1 MWRRSAG
8 RGHPDRAV
16 VTPGAADGEEWLAP
30 LALVCLRTLIVGLTA
45 AAALYIAARL
55 RLVVLP
61 VLLALVLTT
70 LLYPA
75 VGRLKARGVPAAAAA
90 LLVLAGSLAS
100 FAVVVSAVVP
110 RAVDELDDLDLGIT
124 GGIDIVQRWASDGVL
139 GISGDQLDTW
149 LQRAEEQIRDNASGI
164 AQGAVSGATLLLE
177 VIVGLSLA
185 LVLLFFLLKDG
196 ERIWGWVI
204 DLVPSGHRD
213 DARAIG
219 DRAWATLGGYL
230 RGVTLVA
237 LFDAVFIALTL
248 IVVGVPFVLPLALL
262 TFIGAYVPIV
272 GAFVAGLAAVLVAL
286 VALGTQAALVVAAAV
301 VVVQQVESNFF
312 QPVVVGCTVRV
323 HPVAILLAVTAG
335 GVLGGIIGAI
345 IATPIVGVAAAV
357 LRYLRFER
365 PTEANATR

>member
-8 RGHPDRAV
+8 RGHPDRALA
-16 VTPGAADGEEWLAP
+16 TPGAADGEEWLAP

-70 LLYPA
+70 LLYPS
-75 VGRLKARGVPAAAAA
+75 VRRLKARGVPAAAAA

-110 RAVDELDDLDLGIT
+110 RAVDELDELDIGIT
-124 GGIDIVQRWASDGVL
+124 GGIDIVQRWASEGVL

-149 LQRAEEQIRDNASGI
+149 LQRAEEQVRDNASGI

-237 LFDAVFIALTL
+237 LFDAVFIALAL

-312 QPVVVGCTVRV
+312 QPVVVGRTVRV

>member
-1 MWRRSAG
+1 M
-8 RGHPDRAV
+8 

-75 VGRLKARGVPAAAAA
+75 VRRLKARGVPAAAAA

-100 FAVVVSAVVP
+100 FAVVISAVVP
-110 RAVDELDDLDLGIT
+110 RAVDELDELDIGIT
-124 GGIDIVQRWASDGVL
+124 GGIDIVQRRASEGVL

-213 DARAIG
+213 DARTIG

-312 QPVVVGCTVRV
+312 QPVVMGRTVRV

>member
-1 MWRRSAG
+1 
-8 RGHPDRAV
+8 
-16 VTPGAADGEEWLAP
+16 
-30 LALVCLRTLIVGLTA
+30 
-45 AAALYIAARL
+45 
-55 RLVVLP
+55 
-61 VLLALVLTT
+61 
-70 LLYPA
+70 
-75 VGRLKARGVPAAAAA
+75 
-90 LLVLAGSLAS
+90 
-100 FAVVVSAVVP
+100 
-110 RAVDELDDLDLGIT
+110 
-124 GGIDIVQRWASDGVL
+124 
-139 GISGDQLDTW
+139 
-149 LQRAEEQIRDNASGI
+149 
-164 AQGAVSGATLLLE
+164 
-177 VIVGLSLA
+177 LSLA

-312 QPVVVGCTVRV
+312 QPVVMGRTVRV

-335 GVLGGIIGAI
+335 GVVGGIIGAI

>member
-45 AAALYIAARL
+45 AATLYIAARL

-70 LLYPA
+70 LLYPT
-75 VGRLKARGVPAAAAA
+75 VRRLKARGVPASAAA

-110 RAVDELDDLDLGIT
+110 RAVDELDELDIGIT
-124 GGIDIVQRWASDGVL
+124 GGIDIVQRRASEGVL

-149 LQRAEEQIRDNASGI
+149 LQRAEQQVRDNASGI

-237 LFDAVFIALTL
+237 LFDAVFIALAL

-286 VALGTQAALVVAAAV
+286 VALGTQAGPRRSGGCRGRATGREQLLPTGRRGPHRARASGRHPPGGDGRRRAGRHHRGDHRHPDRRRRRGRAALP
-301 VVVQQVESNFF
+301 S
-312 QPVVVGCTVRV
+312 
-323 HPVAILLAVTAG
+323 
-335 GVLGGIIGAI
+335 
-345 IATPIVGVAAAV
+345 
-357 LRYLRFER
+357 LR
-365 PTEANATR
+365 TTH